1 MSHYEE
7 NIKKLQEENGNLK
20 DKLEILKTI
29 YNNNNTNPINLE
41 NYAKQKIIEKKLKNF
56 ETNLQPKAGEYNYLY
71 STQGKKPIIEYKI
84 HKTQKE
90 NNLNQITAE
99 QTNLIDHLITQ
110 ISQHPLC
117 ISPSLPKTLQPTKI
131 VPNYIYNSLKIKS
144 IKELNGNQGW
154 PYTISIND
162 SSIPQQVIGVI
173 GDVNAGKTH
182 IINYLFNLNLPET
195 PTQSIN
201 IIRPS
206 YSDSLLI
213 IDTPGLNGKPFLS
226 PEKRDEQK
234 QIDFIIKSLTIH
246 NSCILFYITNS
257 FSLSTQKEIENIKSL
272 FNKNQSNNIRDF
284 FMLINN
290 PFIKTEEQ
298 YNEFISNHIEPLKL
312 RKIINIFVQPNSLNT
327 SFSLLQSSVRE
338 KDQRTIIY
346 GVFCPYLLSF
356 DHSDEKNLKNK
367 IQSFVRVGQKYTVNN
382 ITSELILKPLSI
394 VGTAIFNLSEDN
406 AQCVNNTIKL
416 IQNKKEKQTADIN
429 KHSTETDEVKVSTEE
444 EIEKENYW
452 KYYKYEKPHYS
463 YYVKNKELII
473 EIECPG
479 VSDINIVYLGSKNN
493 QHRFKF
499 NSKEENIT
507 ESWMLNNNKKFS
519 NLTVNDYYL
528 KFKIP
533 SDSFD
538 IMNNGMYT
546 NMTYCTGVAK
556 FTYSIAQK

>member
-7 NIKKLQEENGNLK
+7 NIKKLQEENSNLR

-41 NYAKQKIIEKKLKNF
+41 NYAKQRILEKKLKNF
-56 ETNLQPKAGEYNYLY
+56 ETNLQPKAGDYSYLY

-84 HKTQKE
+84 HKTKKE

-99 QTNLIDHLITQ
+99 QTNLIDHLIAQ
-110 ISQHPLC
+110 ISQYPLYN
-117 ISPSLPKTLQPTKI
+117 SPSLPKTLQPTKT
-131 VPNYIYNSLKIKS
+131 VPNYIYNSLTIKS

-154 PYTISIND
+154 PYSISIND

-195 PTQSIN
+195 STQSID

-226 PEKRDEQK
+226 TEKRDEQK
-234 QIDFIIKSLTIH
+234 QIDFIIKSLTVH

-272 FNKNQSNNIRDF
+272 FNKTQSNNIRDF
-284 FMLINN
+284 FILINN
-290 PFIKTEEQ
+290 PFIETEEQ

-346 GVFCPYLLSF
+346 GVFCPYLLNF
-356 DHSDEKNLKNK
+356 NLSDEKNLKNK

-382 ITSELILKPLSI
+382 ITSDLILKPLSI
-394 VGTAIFNLSEDN
+394 VGTVIFNLSEDN

-416 IQNKKEKQTADIN
+416 IQNKKEKQTTEIN
-429 KHSTETDEVKVSTEE
+429 KHSTETDEVKVTTEE

-452 KYYKYEKPHYS
+452 KYYKYEKPHY
-463 YYVKNKELII
+463 
-473 EIECPG
+473 
-479 VSDINIVYLGSKNN
+479 
-493 QHRFKF
+493 
-499 NSKEENIT
+499 
-507 ESWMLNNNKKFS
+507 
-519 NLTVNDYYL
+519 
-528 KFKIP
+528 
-533 SDSFD
+533 
-538 IMNNGMYT
+538 
-546 NMTYCTGVAK
+546 
-556 FTYSIAQK
+556 